1 MIDYALPVRIRA
13 CKIMH
18 CQSVSHKDLDE
29 IRRESCQDKEKE
41 ERGKYD
47 DYD

>member
-1 MIDYALPVRIRA
+1 
-13 CKIMH
+13 MH
-18 CQSVSHKDLDE
+18 CQSVSHEDLDE

-47 DYD
+47 PRFRQAPVGGAAR